1 MQDSS
6 AAGNA
11 PADPADDRAD
21 SGAGPGTASEAASG
35 AAPGDA
41 FEADSADAAR
51 RLGAAL
57 ERIARLAPRARDG
70 AGSEGEPQA
79 GPDPALAEVAA
90 RLDRLIAQL
99 RGVIAGFG
107 AGGTQS

>member
-21 SGAGPGTASEAASG
+21 SGADPGAASG
-35 AAPGDA
+35 AAPGVA
-41 FEADSADAAR
+41 FGADPADAAR

-70 AGSEGEPQA
+70 AGSEGETEA
-79 GPDPALAEVAA
+79 TPDPDLAEVAA
-90 RLDRLIAQL
+90 RLDRLIVQL

>member
-11 PADPADDRAD
+11 PADPADDRVGFD
-21 SGAGPGTASEAASG
+21 AGLGTASTADAGVELG
-35 AAPGDA
+35 AVPDA
-41 FEADSADAAR
+41 DPADAAR

-57 ERIARLAPRARDG
+57 ERIARLAPRVRDG
-70 AGSEGEPQA
+70 AGSGGEFA
-79 GPDPALAEVAA
+79 PDPAEVAA

-107 AGGTQS
+107 QGGTQV